1 VGGKMKQDKTGR
13 HKVVLAIDPLYIR
26 VGVQGAELATDGV
39 FMMEVEFQY
48 EEHIEPCEDDP
59 GADEYC
65 ELYSA
70 RVFKPLELYG
80 EGVTLLLEPSINILD
95 FISDNQYDQLKD
107 LVLKEK
113 DNERKYY

>member
-1 VGGKMKQDKTGR
+1 MKQDKTGR

-39 FMMEVEFQY
+39 FMMEVEFYY
-48 EEHIEPCEDDP
+48 EEYITPCEDDP
-59 GADEYC
+59 GCDEYC

-80 EGVTLLLEPSINILD
+80 EGMMLHINNTVNILD
-95 FISDNQYDQLKD
+95 FITDNQYDQLKD
-107 LVLKEK
+107 LVLMEK
-113 DNERKYY
+113 DSERKYY